1 MNGEA
6 PRRTLIVD
14 DEPLAVERL
23 QIFCASIGSITV
35 VGCAQRR
42 DGKACN
48 WQHELA
54 PTWSCSTSKCPAS
67 TALPPRARF
76 RR

>member
-6 PRRTLIVD
+6 PLRTLIVD

-23 QIFCASIGSITV
+23 QILCASIGSITV
-35 VGCAQRR
+35 VGCAQ
-42 DGKACN
+42 DGMEGLQMAA
-48 WQHELA
+48 QLA
-54 PTWSCSTSKCPAS
+54 PDLALPISKRPAS